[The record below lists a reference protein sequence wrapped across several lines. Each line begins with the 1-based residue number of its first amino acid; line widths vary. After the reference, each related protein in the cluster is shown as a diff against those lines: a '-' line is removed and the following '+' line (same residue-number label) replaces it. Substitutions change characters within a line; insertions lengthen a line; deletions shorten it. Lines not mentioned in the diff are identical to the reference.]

1 VEEAMKK
8 AERKNALSW
17 RQAVGIALL
26 LSMAACAG
34 SGNALGD
41 NFDEG
46 LNCSIPSSEIFNGG
60 PGKDGIPAL
69 TNPSMVSAGASG
81 SEYLRD
87 SDRVV
92 GLLLG
97 GEPMAIPLNIL
108 WWHEIVNL
116 DVSGSQ
122 VAVTHCP
129 LTGSSLV
136 FDRGTLGGAEFGVS
150 GLLYRNNLIMYDRST
165 QESLWP
171 QMLRRATC
179 GESSGRS
186 LPMVSSLEMTWG
198 GWRSL
203 YPETQVV
210 ASATGFSRDY
220 QRYPYGDYARTDN
233 PQVLFPAGS
242 LDGRRPPKERV
253 LGLPGTTGH
262 RAYPFG
268 ELASLGSVGVVQG
281 EGHVVF
287 WDGQRQ
293 GAMAYHRDLDGVVL
307 AFHVQDGQI
316 RDTGTDSEWRV
327 DGLAV
332 AGPLA
337 GERLTPLPEAYVAYW
352 FAWAAFH
359 AGTEIWRAS

>member
-1 VEEAMKK
+1 MGA
-8 AERKNALSW
+8 ALFFTM
-17 RQAVGIALL
+17 V
-26 LSMAACAG
+26 ACGG
-34 SGNALGD
+34 SGNALGGD
-41 NFDEG
+41 FDAG
-46 LNCSIPSSEIFNGG
+46 ANCTIPASEIFSGG

-69 TNPSMVSAGASG
+69 TNPGMVAAGAPG
-81 SEYLRD
+81 AEYLRD

-92 GLLLG
+92 GVVLSG
-97 GEPMAIPLNIL
+97 QPMAIPLNIL

-116 DVSGSQ
+116 NVAGSQ

-136 FDRGTLGGAEFGVS
+136 FDRGGAAGAEFGVS

-171 QMLRRATC
+171 QMLRGAAC
-179 GESSGRS
+179 GASSGRS
-186 LPMVSSLEMTWG
+186 LPMMASMEMSWA

-203 YPETQVV
+203 HPGTQVV

-233 PQVLFPAGS
+233 PQVLFPMGS
-242 LDGRRPPKERV
+242 VDGRRPPKERV
-253 LGLPGTTGH
+253 LGIPGAAGH

-268 ELASLGSVGVVQG
+268 ELASLGSAGVAQG
-281 EGHVVF
+281 QGDVVF

-293 GAMAYHRDLDGVVL
+293 GAMAYQRELDGVILTFQVL
-307 AFHVQDGQI
+307 DGQI
-316 RDTGTDSEWRV
+316 RDTGTDSVWRV
-327 DGLAV
+327 DGVAV
-332 AGPLA
+332 SGPLE
-337 GERLTPLPEAYVAYW
+337 GKRLTPLPEAYVAYW

-359 AGTEIWRAS
+359 PGTQIWSAS